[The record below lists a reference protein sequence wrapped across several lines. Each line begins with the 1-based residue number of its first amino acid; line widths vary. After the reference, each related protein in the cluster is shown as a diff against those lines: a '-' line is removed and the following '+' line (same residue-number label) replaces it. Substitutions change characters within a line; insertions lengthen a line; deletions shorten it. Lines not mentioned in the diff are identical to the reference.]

1 MQKEKAKTPKSQIPN
16 PRSKGKPRAFL
27 IHWNQEELKTKVQLL
42 GSLGFVVALEHE
54 DGARAG
60 KNILTKLPDV
70 IVIYLSRLPSHGRAV
85 AEYFAE
91 RKSTRHIPLV
101 FVDGEPEKVA
111 KVKLN
116 IPSGV
121 FTTEDKLPTVL
132 SSLIN

>member
-1 MQKEKAKTPKSQIPN
+1 MK
-16 PRSKGKPRAFL
+16 KPRAFL
-27 IHWNQEELKTKVQLL
+27 IHWNKEELTVKVQLL
-42 GSLGFVVALEHE
+42 RSFGFVVASEHE
-54 DGARAG
+54 NGARAE
-60 KNILTKLPDV
+60 KNIPAKLPDV
-70 IVIYLSRLPSHGRAV
+70 IVVYLSRLPSHGRAV

-101 FVDGEPEKVA
+101 FVDGDPEKVA

-121 FTTEDKLPTVL
+121 FTTEDKLPSVL

>member
-1 MQKEKAKTPKSQIPN
+1 MKEK
-16 PRSKGKPRAFL
+16 RVFV
-27 IHWNQEELKTKVQLL
+27 IHWNKEELSRKVKLL
-42 GSLGFVVALEHE
+42 RSFGFTVASEYE
-54 DGARAG
+54 DGERAG
-60 KNILTKLPDV
+60 KNILAKLPDV

-91 RKSTRHIPLV
+91 RKSTRHIPLI

-121 FTTEDKLPTVL
+121 FTTEDKLLTVL